1 MNSPNAMRMMRL
13 LHEAH
18 QAPPEAAPVRKVIKK
33 TRPPT
38 PSESESESES
48 SSGYSSYDEPAMI
61 YKKVVEDAQCEYV
74 SPTGLAQHKTTKDM
88 IKHLHQKGCPELPNL
103 KKNVSAKK
111 MDSPK
116 APKPRAKKTAPEA
129 PAVVLAPGE
138 ATKVVLKKSAKV
150 TPAEPV
156 AAAPPAPAAP
166 APAPA
171 KAGKTKRAPTAYAKF
186 VGEKMKA
193 GGSMKEAAAAWKAQK
208 AA

>member
-48 SSGYSSYDEPAMI
+48 SSGYSSYDEPATI
-61 YKKVVEDAQCEYV
+61 YKKVVTDAQCEYV
-74 SPTGLAQHKTTKDM
+74 SPTGLAAHKTTKDM
-88 IKHLHQKGCPELPNL
+88 IKHLHEKGCPELPNL
-103 KKNVSAKK
+103 KKNVSSNK
-111 MDSPK
+111 MESPK
-116 APKPRAKKTAPEA
+116 APKPRAKKTEA

-138 ATKVVLKKSAKV
+138 EKKVVMPKSKKV
-150 TPAEPV
+150 TAPAPV

-166 APAPA
+166 APA
-171 KAGKTKRAPTAYAKF
+171 KSGKTKRAPTAYAKF